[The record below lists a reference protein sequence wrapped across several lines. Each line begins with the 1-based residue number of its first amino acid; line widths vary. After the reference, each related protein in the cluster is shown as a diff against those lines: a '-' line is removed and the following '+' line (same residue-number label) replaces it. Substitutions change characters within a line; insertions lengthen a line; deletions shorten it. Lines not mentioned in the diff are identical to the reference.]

1 MGKLP
6 GQSGLMDLFGD
17 VPEKGR
23 LVGMSH
29 RRFRGPMLLSSQTRF
44 CLDSW
49 QTIPHSFEF

>member
-49 QTIPHSFEF
+49 QTVPHSFEF